1 MNRIFTALLT
11 IFLFHVSVHAADRI
25 RTGKSHFLSAKTK
38 DEGG

>member
-1 MNRIFTALLT
+1 MSRIFAALLT
-11 IFLFHVSVHAADRI
+11 VFLFHVSVDAADRI